1 MKAQV
6 GRLLE
11 GSPINAAD
19 IAEYIHARVA
29 AGEFLILPHE
39 AGRQAWKLKCQAP
52 QRLYDD
58 MADMAAKAGEAVSD
72 FPLSERQRS
81 MLVIGREV
89 GEVIVIDGGIRIQ
102 VMSVENGQVRFGI
115 CAPRDVEVHRIEVY
129 KRIKALELQKQRA

>member
-1 MKAQV
+1 
-6 GRLLE
+6 
-11 GSPINAAD
+11 
-19 IAEYIHARVA
+19 
-29 AGEFLILPHE
+29 
-39 AGRQAWKLKCQAP
+39 
-52 QRLYDD
+52 
-58 MADMAAKAGEAVSD
+58 
-72 FPLSERQRS
+72 